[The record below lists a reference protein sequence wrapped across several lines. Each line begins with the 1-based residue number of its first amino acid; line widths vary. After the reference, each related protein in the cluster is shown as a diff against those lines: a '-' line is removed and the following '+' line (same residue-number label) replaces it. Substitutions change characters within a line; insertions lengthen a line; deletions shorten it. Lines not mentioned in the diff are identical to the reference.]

1 MAGCTFSRVT
11 VAPPRCVYYA
21 GGMQVRIIS
30 VLASLLLCVAAVAG
44 AEESP
49 EESMR
54 NRAAEGMKFPR
65 LEAETLS
72 GSELVLPRDTAEKVT
87 IVAVAFQR
95 GVQEQIDAWS
105 EVFAPLKPQ
114 PGSADSSVSSE
125 SPQREAMRIYEIPM
139 LKGRWRLISGVIDGG
154 MRSGIPE
161 AEHPYVATY
170 YGDTSAYREKLSMQD
185 EELSHL
191 FILDPEGM
199 IRFAAAGAPTEELS
213 AAAEKTVRSLL
224 Q

>member
-1 MAGCTFSRVT
+1 MRIMSTL
-11 VAPPRCVYYA
+11 AP
-21 GGMQVRIIS
+21 
-30 VLASLLLCVAAVAG
+30 LLLCATVAG

-49 EESMR
+49 EETMR
-54 NRAAEGMKFPR
+54 NRSAEGMQFPR
-65 LEAETLS
+65 LVAETLS

-87 IVAVAFQR
+87 VVAVAFQR

-105 EVFAPLKPQ
+105 EVFAPLQAQSGPSSSSSS
-114 PGSADSSVSSE
+114 SASSE
-125 SPQREAMRIYEIPM
+125 SPQRDLMRVYEIPM

-161 AEHPYVATY
+161 SEHPYVATY

-185 EELSHL
+185 EGLCHI
-191 FILDPEGM
+191 FILNSEGM
-199 IRFAAAGAPTEELS
+199 IRFAAAGPPTQEIS
-213 AAAEKTVRSLL
+213 QAATETVRSLL